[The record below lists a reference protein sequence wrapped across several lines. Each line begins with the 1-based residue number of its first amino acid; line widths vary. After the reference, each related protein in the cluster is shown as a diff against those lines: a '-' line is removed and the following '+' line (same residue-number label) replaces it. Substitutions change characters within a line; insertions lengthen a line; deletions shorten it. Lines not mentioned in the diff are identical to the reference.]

1 MGTESMVKENSKKIK
16 ALAPSDRAKSLRAF
30 FLFGRKYTHSWGFIQ
45 ANISIPDLF
54 ESVNVFSDV
63 LDFSDQEKTED
74 WIRMAQDDISA
85 ARKLYK
91 SEDGLALY
99 HLQQGIEKLFKA
111 TLIYTGLRTEATV
124 VSLNHR
130 PHEFVVNLLE
140 DPKVMSVLDKNYPFK
155 RMKKPKIKEGSIVE
169 LKKGLLSTNKEMA
182 LEQGDY
188 VVKFVSNILGKP
200 NPIIYDPNGI
210 GEIALKAIDEI
221 IPPKE
226 LKRLK
231 TEIAIKNVPFED
243 VVFGISNDFYI
254 LVNMTL
260 ILLPLSVGSWAFGSV
275 PRYPDEMR
283 LLKKDI
289 REYELHKAFY
299 TVLNHV
305 DKFSDF
311 FMNYVSG

>member
-1 MGTESMVKENSKKIK
+1 MEKKNNKKNIE
-16 ALAPSDRAKSLRAF
+16 LSPSDRANSLRAF
-30 FLFGRKYTHSWGFIQ
+30 FLLGRKYPHLWGFIQ
-45 ANISIPDLF
+45 ASVSIPDLF
-54 ESVNVFSDV
+54 ESINVFSNV
-63 LDFSDQEKTED
+63 LNFSDQEKTKD

-91 SEDGLALY
+91 AEDGLALY

-140 DPKVMSVLDKNYPFK
+140 DPKVINALDKNYPFK
-155 RMKKPKIKEGSIVE
+155 RIKKPKIKEDSIIE
-169 LKKGLLSTNKEMA
+169 LKKGLLSTNKEIA

-188 VVKFVSNILGKP
+188 VVKFVSNILGRP
-200 NPIIYDPNGI
+200 NPLIFEPSSI
-210 GEIALKAIDEI
+210 GNMALQAIDEI

-231 TEIAIKNVPFED
+231 TEIAIKKVPFED
-243 VVFGISNDFYI
+243 VVFGISNDFFI

-260 ILLPLSVGSWAFGSV
+260 ILLPLSIGAWAFGSV

-311 FMNYVSG
+311 FINYISG